1 MQIITFDETAV
12 SKSKSMQD
20 FYTRIGL
27 WDQFVQEHTDIR
39 QLWMNKEQ
47 NEDLSKALK
56 RNAKKNKDCTGFN
69 QKHLDKMASW
79 DWFNYSPVSE
89 STIPRN
95 ELWFLTAM
103 KLNRL
108 PRSLGNKR
116 RTSDG
121 SIPESN

>member
-1 MQIITFDETAV
+1 MQIITFDETTV

-47 NEDLSKALK
+47 NEELSKALK
-56 RNAKKNKDCTGFN
+56 RNVKKNKDCTGFN

-95 ELWFLTAM
+95 ELWFFDRDEVEPFAK
-103 KLNRL
+103 KLKEQKE
-108 PRSLGNKR
+108 NK
-116 RTSDG
+116 
-121 SIPESN
+121 